1 MKKKYVK
8 PISELIVV
16 EESVILSGSVQNSA
30 RQLNAVQYPLDFYDE
45 NGYYGKKDSTNLWS
59 E

>member
-1 MKKKYVK
+1 MKKYVK
-8 PISELIVV
+8 PVTELIVV
-16 EESVILSGSVQNSA
+16 EESVILSGSLQNSA

-45 NGYYGKKDSTNLWS
+45 NGYDGEKDSTNLWP